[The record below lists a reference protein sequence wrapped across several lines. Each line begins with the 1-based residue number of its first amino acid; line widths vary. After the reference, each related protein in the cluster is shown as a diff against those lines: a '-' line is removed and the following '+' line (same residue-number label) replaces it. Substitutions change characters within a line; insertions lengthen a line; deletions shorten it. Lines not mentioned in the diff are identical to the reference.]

1 MSNPLSPLTTSRQ
14 NSRAISPGFDGFE
27 VPTSMA
33 DEFFMNESE
42 SENVFPSPKK
52 TIDGGANTDTPE
64 SVSYSAMYRTQ
75 DPVLDAEDYESAE
88 EQPSSPFQY
97 DGRNATVDL
106 RMLGNRQVSGGLNE
120 CSMTP
125 RKRSYSHCPEDQDTM
140 ERSSERSK
148 KGMSRRDIPDIQV
161 YADEEPQTH
170 ERETAGGAGHE
181 IANSMVEEKR
191 NEGMSTVLDE
201 PNDYDDTVSE
211 KENLEMK
218 PAYDVMND
226 DSHDPMDDTCFST
239 FSAVP
244 NADMTSFAKLRGD
257 SPFKAARLLP
267 SSPGRTDEYQSRS
280 PARATPETSRRPQ
293 RQSALIDFGTP
304 IASPTPKRREHRD
317 AGIASETPNLLDLT
331 DQTNFFPRQRYSIQK
346 ERYSPSRRSPLRT
359 LRESIRGSP
368 SKVSLL
374 DFDIPAIPTPRSI
387 PTITPRE
394 LESLKSGFL
403 SEISSL
409 KATLSGKEAE
419 VSSLKHA
426 VADAERRVGEALEEV
441 RNEAARKEALEI
453 EQAEW
458 QRRGQE
464 MENVLR
470 TVRADIVEGEREKE
484 RLMKK
489 VEEAEKGREHL
500 ERRMVE
506 LESQLSAARK
516 SAPSETGDHGNAQC
530 TTTAEETAREVQDAV
545 EKVARELHTLYKGKH
560 ETKVAAL
567 KKSYEAR
574 WEKRVRE
581 AENKCKVVSEENERL
596 KKERDAALSEAS
608 RPEVSML
615 AHQNDEHE
623 AEKHVLEAQIKGLQQ
638 EIATLKQDNERLHV
652 ELKVERAEKGELVAA
667 VDEWLAIQQNVPQSS
682 GAPASRIASAEYETP
697 EPEPAAAESTEELRR
712 SISGS
717 GSSGIR
723 PPSTGSGNGEKRI
736 PKIGAA
742 ARGHIRGNS
751 GGKSG
756 IAVFTPGRGA
766 GGILGSIERMGRGG
780 V

>member
-1 MSNPLSPLTTSRQ
+1 MSKPLSPLTTSRQ
-14 NSRAISPGFDGFE
+14 NSRAFSPGFNGLE
-27 VPTSMA
+27 VEM
-33 DEFFMNESE
+33 DESLVNESG
-42 SENVFPSPKK
+42 SENVFASPKK
-52 TIDGGANTDTPE
+52 TIDGGADTTTPKD
-64 SVSYSAMYRTQ
+64 SI
-75 DPVLDAEDYESAE
+75 LDVGDLGSGD

-97 DGRNATVDL
+97 DGRDPTVDF
-106 RMLGNRQVSGGLNE
+106 RMLGNRQVSGGLSE

-125 RKRSYSHCPEDQDTM
+125 RKRSYSHCPEDEDAT
-140 ERSSERSK
+140 ERSSDRSK

-161 YADEEPQTH
+161 YADEEPQMH
-170 ERETAGGAGHE
+170 EREITGGTGHE
-181 IANSMVEEKR
+181 IGTSMVEEKR

-201 PNDYDDTVSE
+201 RNDYDDSFSE
-211 KENLEMK
+211 KTNLEMN
-218 PAYDVMND
+218 AADDVMND

-257 SPFKAARLLP
+257 SPFKASRLLP
-267 SSPGRTDEYQSRS
+267 SSPGRMDENQSRS
-280 PARATPETSRRPQ
+280 PVPATPDTSRRSQ
-293 RQSALIDFGTP
+293 RQSALIDIGTP
-304 IASPTPKRREHRD
+304 IASPTPKRRERRD
-317 AGIASETPNLLDLT
+317 TGNTSETPNLLDLT
-331 DQTNFFPRQRYSIQK
+331 DQPNFFPRQRYSIQK

-359 LRESIRGSP
+359 LRESIRSP

-387 PTITPRE
+387 PTVTPRE

-419 VSSLKHA
+419 VSSLKNA

-453 EQAEW
+453 EQTEW

-464 MENVLR
+464 MEDVLR

-484 RLMKK
+484 RLIRK

-516 SAPSETGDHGNAQC
+516 SVPNETGDDGSAQR

-545 EKVARELHTLYKGKH
+545 EKVARELHTLYKSKH

-581 AENKCKVVSEENERL
+581 AENKFKAVSEENERL
-596 KKERDAALSEAS
+596 KNERDVALSEAS
-608 RPEVSML
+608 RPDASIM

-623 AEKHVLEAQIKGLQQ
+623 AEKHVLAAQIKGLQQ
-638 EIATLKQDNERLHV
+638 EMATLKQDNERLHA

-667 VDEWLAIQQNVPQSS
+667 VDEWLAMQQNVPQPS
-682 GAPASRIASAEYETP
+682 GASESPILSAEYETP
-697 EPEPAAAESTEELRR
+697 EPEPATAQPTEEFRR
-712 SISGS
+712 SIGRS

-736 PKIGAA
+736 PKIGAPA
-742 ARGHIRGNS
+742 GRHIRGNS

-766 GGILGSIERMGRGG
+766 GGIMGSIERMGRGG

>member
-1 MSNPLSPLTTSRQ
+1 MSKPLSPLPTSRQ
-14 NSRAISPGFDGFE
+14 NSRAFSSGLNGLEIESL
-27 VPTSMA
+27 V
-33 DEFFMNESE
+33 NESG
-42 SENVFPSPKK
+42 SENVFASPNK
-52 TIDGGANTDTPE
+52 TIDGGADTTTPQSGHYPATYHTQESILDVGDLE
-64 SVSYSAMYRTQ
+64 SV
-75 DPVLDAEDYESAE
+75 D

-97 DGRNATVDL
+97 DARDPTVDF
-106 RMLGNRQVSGGLNE
+106 RVLGNQQISSGLRE

-125 RKRSYSHCPEDQDTM
+125 RKRSYSHCPEDGDATD
-140 ERSSERSK
+140 RSSERSK
-148 KGMSRRDIPDIQV
+148 KGMSRRDMPDIQV
-161 YADEEPQTH
+161 YADDEPQMH
-170 ERETAGGAGHE
+170 ERDMTGRTGHE
-181 IANSMVEEKR
+181 IATSMVEKKR
-191 NEGMSTVLDE
+191 NEGMSTVLDVH
-201 PNDYDDTVSE
+201 NNYDDSFSE
-211 KENLEMK
+211 KENLDMK
-218 PAYDVMND
+218 AADDVMND

-244 NADMTSFAKLRGD
+244 NADMTSFANLRGN
-257 SPFKAARLLP
+257 SPFKTGRQLP
-267 SSPGRTDEYQSRS
+267 SSPGRMDENQSRS
-280 PARATPETSRRPQ
+280 PAPATPDTSRRSQ
-293 RQSALIDFGTP
+293 RQSALIDIGTP
-304 IASPTPKRREHRD
+304 IASTPRGRERRDMEN
-317 AGIASETPNLLDLT
+317 ASETPNLLDLT
-331 DQTNFFPRQRYSIQK
+331 DQPNFFPRQRYSIQK

-359 LRESIRGSP
+359 LRESIRSP
-368 SKVSLL
+368 AKVSLL

-387 PTITPRE
+387 PTVTPRE

-419 VSSLKHA
+419 VSSLKNA

-464 MENVLR
+464 MEDVLR

-484 RLMKK
+484 RLIRKL
-489 VEEAEKGREHL
+489 EEAERSREHL

-516 SAPSETGDHGNAQC
+516 SAPNETGDDGSAQR
-530 TTTAEETAREVQDAV
+530 TTAAEETAREVQDAV
-545 EKVARELHTLYKGKH
+545 EKVARELHTLYKSKH

-581 AENKCKVVSEENERL
+581 AESKFKAVSEENERL
-596 KKERDAALSEAS
+596 RNERDAALSEAS
-608 RPEVSML
+608 RPDASIM

-623 AEKHVLEAQIKGLQQ
+623 AEKHVLAAQIKGLQQ
-638 EIATLKQDNERLHV
+638 EMETLKQDNERLHA

-667 VDEWLAIQQNVPQSS
+667 VDEWLAMQQNVPQPSA
-682 GAPASRIASAEYETP
+682 APESPVVSVEYETP
-697 EPEPAAAESTEELRR
+697 EPEPAPAQSTEESRR
-712 SISGS
+712 SIGRSD
-717 GSSGIR
+717 SSGIR
-723 PPSTGSGNGEKRI
+723 PASTGSGSGEKRI
-736 PKIGAA
+736 PKIGAPTG
-742 ARGHIRGNS
+742 RHIRGNS

-756 IAVFTPGRGA
+756 IAVFTPGRGP
-766 GGILGSIERMGRGG
+766 GGIMGSIERMGRGG

>member
-14 NSRAISPGFDGFE
+14 NSRAISPGFDGLE
-27 VPTSMA
+27 VETSAA
-33 DEFFMNESE
+33 DGFFMNESE
-42 SENVFPSPKK
+42 SENVFTSPKK

-64 SVSYSAMYRTQ
+64 SGRYSAMYRTQ
-75 DPVLDAEDYESAE
+75 DPVLDAEDYESVK

-97 DGRNATVDL
+97 DGRNDTVDL
-106 RMLGNRQVSGGLNE
+106 RMLGNRQVSGGLSE
-120 CSMTP
+120 RSMTP
-125 RKRSYSHCPEDQDTM
+125 RKRSYSHCPEDRDAM

-148 KGMSRRDIPDIQV
+148 KGMSGRDIPDIQV
-161 YADEEPQTH
+161 YADEESQVH
-170 ERETAGGAGHE
+170 ERQTAGGTLHE

-201 PNDYDDTVSE
+201 HNDYDDTFSE
-211 KENLEMK
+211 KENLEME
-218 PAYDVMND
+218 PADDVMND

-257 SPFKAARLLP
+257 SPFKAARPLP

-280 PARATPETSRRPQ
+280 PVRATPETSRRSQ

-317 AGIASETPNLLDLT
+317 AGNASETPNLLDLT

-359 LRESIRGSP
+359 LRESIRSP

-458 QRRGQE
+458 QRRGQD

-516 SAPSETGDHGNAQC
+516 SAPSETGDHGSAQC

-545 EKVARELHTLYKGKH
+545 EKVARELHTLYKSKH

-596 KKERDAALSEAS
+596 KRERDAALSEAS
-608 RPEVSML
+608 RPDASIL

-638 EIATLKQDNERLHV
+638 EMATLKQDNERLHA

-667 VDEWLAIQQNVPQSS
+667 VDEWLAIQQNVPQPS

-697 EPEPAAAESTEELRR
+697 EPEPAAAESTEDFRR

-723 PPSTGSGNGEKRI
+723 PASTGSGNGEKRI
-736 PKIGAA
+736 SKIGAP